1 MTAKKCPHPLIQ
13 GIRMKMNQVRQKK
26 GYAELISAHR
36 AELMGLSAFLVLFF
50 HVWVPL
56 FRSVPVLRQGEGF
69 FKRIIYFSVDI
80 FFLLS
85 GMGLPQA
92 LEKSGL
98 VEFYYH
104 RIRRITFPFLCVALL
119 SWPIKEWGAREFLYA
134 ITGLGFWTETIY
146 YFLWFIPA
154 IFILYS
160 LFPLYYRFLSTSNHP
175 IHFTAGALCIWFF
188 FSIFGRKLI
197 QEDAYGFINRIPIF
211 LIGVMLGNL
220 SRREISI
227 SFSLY
232 PCYAFLDLGLYLAYR
247 TNYTDLYL
255 LVPESNCFLPSL
267 LISLSLCPLFASLM
281 EKSQPNNIIR
291 RFLVFLGGI
300 SLELYCVQEW
310 LASLIRE
317 PIIGRVPPVFANLVI
332 ISTII
337 TAGYGMAQL
346 NRLFVKR
353 LDHAVLR

>member
-1 MTAKKCPHPLIQ
+1 
-13 GIRMKMNQVRQKK
+13 MNQKGQKK
-26 GYAELISAHR
+26 NYAELISAHR

-80 FFLLS
+80 FFFLS
-85 GMGLPQA
+85 GMGLPRSI
-92 LEKSGL
+92 EKSSL
-98 VEFYYH
+98 SEYYYR
-104 RIRRITFPFLCVALL
+104 RIRRIAFPFLCAALL
-119 SWPIKEWGAREFLYA
+119 SWPVRGWGFREFLYA
-134 ITGLGFWTETIY
+134 ITGFGFWTKTIY

-154 IFILYS
+154 IFTLYT
-160 LFPLYYRFLSTSNHP
+160 LFPLYYRFLSSSRHP
-175 IHFTAGALCIWFF
+175 IRFTAAALCIWLL
-188 FSIFGRKLI
+188 FSLLGRTVI
-197 QEDAYGFINRIPIF
+197 REDAYGFINRIPIF
-211 LIGVMLGNL
+211 LIGVFLGDL

-227 SFSLY
+227 PLSLY
-232 PCYAFLDLGLYLAYR
+232 PCYTFLVLGLYLAYR

-267 LISLSLCPLFASLM
+267 FIALSLCPLFSLLM
-281 EKSQPNNIIR
+281 EKLQPGNAIK
-291 RFLVFLGGI
+291 RFLVFLGGM

-317 PIIGRVPPVFANLVI
+317 PIIARLPPVLANPVI
-332 ISTII
+332 FLTII
-337 TAGYGMAQL
+337 VAGYGMAQI